1 MGILYSTNKQF
12 KPRIFYLNPF
22 LEAIHHLWYDEML
35 GAEYMLPLF
44 LKEYILPFWGV
55 MHHQSSPNP
64 THVHFH
70 KTCDEILIS
79 VEQLEHLLLSGFPCG
94 SQSCWCYRIPGLKQT
109 NSKCMVWPTHVPT
122 TVFVCKTDKPALF
135 SSLLWNVITPPP
147 LTPGEPS
154 QQGSKSVYNT
164 ETILLPKIFF
174 YLLFQV

>member
-1 MGILYSTNKQF
+1 MLCCAFEQPLERWRHQYPQHIPSHLSKPIPQMPSTPYGNQT
-12 KPRIFYLNPF
+12 KPR
-22 LEAIHHLWYDEML
+22 YDKML

-70 KTCDEILIS
+70 KTCDEILLIS
-79 VEQLEHLLLSGFPCG
+79 VEQLEHFLLSSGFPCG

-135 SSLLWNVITPPP
+135 SSLL
-147 LTPGEPS
+147 
-154 QQGSKSVYNT
+154 
-164 ETILLPKIFF
+164 
-174 YLLFQV
+174 